1 MSRKPYL
8 YSVIIGYPE
17 SRIQERDYTMSQKKH
32 LFCLFMLILLA
43 FPASALSRDER
54 GVEIRA
60 TGQVH
65 DDSWGNY
72 HALIIGI
79 NAYKEWRP
87 LKTAVKD
94 AQSLKEILIRRYG
107 FAERNVVLR
116 TDRKATRL
124 RLIGDLR
131 NMASSLGSKDNL
143 LIYFAGHGQLDD
155 LTGDGYWIPVE
166 GKLKNPG
173 TWISHST
180 VKNILSSE
188 KVRGK
193 NIVVVA
199 DSCYS
204 GTLLR
209 GGPSLLSLTDQGYRE
224 KLANLA
230 SCRSRQVITSGGVEP
245 VADGGRDGHSLFAYY
260 FLKSLKENDRDVIDL
275 ENLFH
280 TRVWKPVTEIGG
292 QRPNVGRL
300 KTPMDEDGQF
310 VLVSSG
316 VTVSQPGATTLS
328 VECNVPDADVF
339 VDSRQMGTTP
349 VRDLELSG
357 GTYRLR
363 VEKDGYEPYRKRVPL
378 ETGRSITLHV
388 ILSKERRTNGR
399 LFVETEP
406 GHARVRILNIYPKF
420 YQGIELEPGR
430 YDVVVSASGYETERA
445 WVDLGAWEDKYIDI
459 RLKTSTSDTKKT
471 KVEMYSGKVSYPIT
485 IRGKDY
491 LLKVAPEYKIAKVLD
506 RKMDIVNGRYLIPIG
521 GSGTVKTLRSD
532 SKPTVENKETRY
544 FLIPVEEN
552 KDGALRIVKDKHDLS
567 DMVFKSY
574 TNIDLNELADR
585 KIVLERRIKDLP
597 NLNYGGEDFKKFEI
611 ESRYI
616 TEKDLASLGFRKN
629 DYKFR
634 ESILP
639 VVLIRGKLKPETTIK
654 RKGNGKV
661 DLTEKVYGKQFL
673 LIKGEMIDKPT
684 NWPPG
689 GSGDM

>member
-1 MSRKPYL
+1 
-8 YSVIIGYPE
+8 
-17 SRIQERDYTMSQKKH
+17 
-32 LFCLFMLILLA
+32 MLILLA

-54 GVEIRA
+54 GVEIWA

-65 DDSWGNY
+65 DASWGNY

-94 AQSLKEILIRRYG
+94 AQSLKKILIRRYG
-107 FAERNVVLR
+107 FAERNVILR

-124 RLIGDLR
+124 GLIGDLR

-188 KVRGK
+188 RVRGK

-224 KLANLA
+224 KLVNLA

-280 TRVWKPVTEIGG
+280 TYVWKPVTEIGG

-310 VLVSSG
+310 VLASSG
-316 VTVSQPGATTLS
+316 VTVSQPGTTTLS

-363 VEKDGYEPYRKRVPL
+363 VEKDGYEPYRKRVRL
-378 ETGRSITLHV
+378 EVGQSITLHV
-388 ILSKERRTNGR
+388 DLSEERPRTGR
-399 LFVETEP
+399 LFVEIEP
-406 GHARVRILNIYPKF
+406 ADAKVKILNILPKF
-420 YQGIELEPGR
+420 YQGIELDPGR
-430 YDVVVSASGYETERA
+430 YHIEVSSDGYETKDM
-445 WVDLGAWEDKYIDI
+445 WVALESGQDKDIDV
-459 RLKTSTSDTKKT
+459 RLQKN
-471 KVEMYSGKVSYPIT
+471 P
-485 IRGKDY
+485 
-491 LLKVAPEYKIAKVLD
+491 
-506 RKMDIVNGRYLIPIG
+506 
-521 GSGTVKTLRSD
+521 
-532 SKPTVENKETRY
+532 Y
-544 FLIPVEEN
+544 F
-552 KDGALRIVKDKHDLS
+552 LRIVEYSKKISHLIKT
-567 DMVFKSY
+567 VTKK
-574 TNIDLNELADR
+574 DR
-585 KIVLERRIKDLP
+585 KQSD
-597 NLNYGGEDFKKFEI
+597 
-611 ESRYI
+611 
-616 TEKDLASLGFRKN
+616 RKN
-629 DYKFR
+629 IALAKI
-634 ESILP
+634 SILP
-639 VVLIRGKLKPETTIK
+639 NMFLNHKDPFITKLPYFINLSCDDAIIKFIKSQSSLTMELNYLDLKQFRYIDFNTRKVDIINNFYDSYLKKGDVFISDFCKKNKIDILFYFDPDIFIGKDKRVIYVICCYDRYNNLIQYYQIVLKPE
-654 RKGNGKV
+654 
-661 DLTEKVYGKQFL
+661 VYKDENRLALSMAPYVREFSEQVL
-673 LIKGEMIDKPT
+673 SVIHRR
-684 NWPPG
+684 
-689 GSGDM
+689 